1 MVPIKI
7 RPMAPVF
14 ILIHVVAVVLV
25 TIAAAVIAALA
36 NAVIIVV
43 IRHCPTCYYSRIFQ
57 YVFFNGRLRR
67 LPLPDFSVLKFWVS
81 RFSRA
86 TVAARGEMAE

>member
-1 MVPIKI
+1 LLTIIIIVGRRMVPIKI

-14 ILIHVVAVVLV
+14 MLIHVVAVVLV

-43 IRHCPTCYYSRIFQ
+43 IRHLSNLLLQPYI
-57 YVFFNGRLRR
+57 FFNGRLQ
-67 LPLPDFSVLKFWVS
+67 
-81 RFSRA
+81 
-86 TVAARGEMAE
+86 TVAPA